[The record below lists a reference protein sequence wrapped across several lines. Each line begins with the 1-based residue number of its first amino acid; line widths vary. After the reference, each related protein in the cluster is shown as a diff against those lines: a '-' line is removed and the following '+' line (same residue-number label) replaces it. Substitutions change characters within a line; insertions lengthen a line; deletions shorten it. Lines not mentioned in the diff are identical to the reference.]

1 MLMVLGAELGK
12 LIFSGVLNRYF
23 KRRGCCIRLGKRG
36 ANSSPLSCEANQ
48 GSLGDEEGRKCGPG
62 CPLGEHT
69 SLYQRDSGGSVISLW
84 MSWNHQQ
91 WGTLWLSVLVI
102 CVTVTKYHRPSSLE
116 SVHLLVQS

>member
-1 MLMVLGAELGK
+1 MCDGVMLMVLGAELGK

-62 CPLGEHT
+62 ALWENTQACIKETLEVL
-69 SLYQRDSGGSVISLW
+69 SLVYG
-84 MSWNHQQ
+84 
-91 WGTLWLSVLVI
+91 
-102 CVTVTKYHRPSSLE
+102 
-116 SVHLLVQS
+116 